1 MPPAPQSPA
10 KETAARETPSSA
22 TPARKPR
29 FFVPILAGATWRDR
43 AIACFGALVGI
54 SVTYLVCRLTLG
66 SFNGEAAATHLPL
79 LVAPMGASAVL
90 LFAVPASPLAQ
101 PWPII
106 GGNTISALIG
116 IAVALQMSDPVLAAG
131 VAVAL
136 AIAAMS
142 LCRCLHPPGGAAALL
157 AVLGGSAVTDAGYLF
172 ALDPVAINAVL
183 ITAIGL
189 LYHRL
194 LRHNYPHRPVA
205 APVNTHGTRD
215 AAPVSRIGFTAD
227 DIDRALADLG
237 EAFDIDRADL
247 NRLLSRVE
255 LRALER
261 SHGNLTC
268 AEIMS
273 RDIVHVAPETP
284 IGEARS
290 LLIERNLRMLP
301 VADRTGKVLGSVGLR
316 ELLRPGANVEAV
328 MSPAWTTEPHKPA
341 IDLIAPLTDDKTHA
355 AIITDAGHHLVGIVT
370 QTDLLATLGR
380 VPAARS

>member
-1 MPPAPQSPA
+1 MPPTPQ
-10 KETAARETPSSA
+10 

-29 FFVPILAGATWRDR
+29 LFAPILAGATWRDR
-43 AIACFGALVGI
+43 AIACLGALIGV
-54 SVTYLVCRLTLG
+54 SVTYFLCHLALG
-66 SFNGEAAATHLPL
+66 SFNGAMAAHLPL
-79 LVAPMGASAVL
+79 LVAPVGASAVL

-106 GGNTISALIG
+106 GGNTISTLIG
-116 IAVALQMSDPVLAAG
+116 IAVARYVPDPLLAAG
-131 VAVAL
+131 IAVAL
-136 AIAAMS
+136 AVAIMS

-157 AVLGGSAVTDAGYLF
+157 AVLGGPAVTDAGYLF

-247 NRLLSRVE
+247 DRLLSRVE

-284 IGEARS
+284 LAEARA

-301 VADRTGKVLGSVGLR
+301 VADHTGRVLGSVGLR
-316 ELLRPGANVEAV
+316 ELLRQGANVGAV
-328 MSPAWTTEPHKPA
+328 MSPAWTTEPHRPA
-341 IDLIAPLTDDKTHA
+341 IDLIAPLTDGKTHA
-355 AIITDAGHHLVGIVT
+355 AIIIDAGHHLVGIVT

-380 VPAARS
+380 VPAARR